1 MKRNIKDSREW
12 QNFFYNYGG
21 DLSVLI
27 TEMQGESDF
36 PYDKYDLEDF
46 LNQCDDFAE
55 TINGNYDIR
64 NSVDG
69 EQFEIIFYTVTPM
82 DNIDDYDYDMGGE
95 LVGSAKF
102 YITLK
107 PSDSLASSL
116 QDAYLSRRF

>member
-1 MKRNIKDSREW
+1 MKRNIKDSKELV
-12 QNFFYNYGG
+12 NFFYNYGR

-27 TEMQGESDF
+27 TEMAGEGEF

-46 LNQCDDFAE
+46 LNQCDDIAE

-64 NSVDG
+64 NYVDG
-69 EQFEIIFYTVTPM
+69 EQFEINFYTFTPM
-82 DNIDDYDYDMGGE
+82 DNIDDYDMGGE

-107 PSDSLASSL
+107 PSESLASSL
-116 QDAYLSRRF
+116 QDAYLSRSF